1 MAKIEL
7 ETLDGLPAHV
17 QKLATEADG
26 KYTLDLTAIPEPE
39 DATELKNALN
49 MEREKRARARQEKE
63 DLLKAQQEA
72 DRKRAEEQGEFRK
85 LYETEQQEKA
95 RIAAELAE
103 YREKVTR
110 STLEGEAG
118 KIAAEL
124 SRDTARAA
132 LLAEQAA
139 KFIKPGDDGLK
150 FEIGGVQVD
159 RAKALDHLR
168 ASFPFLVDGS
178 QASGGGAT
186 GGNGGAVSNQ
196 NPFKRGEHFSLT
208 EQARLKREEPD
219 TYARLKAAA
228 EQKG

>member
-1 MAKIEL
+1 MSEENTEAQEGGDTITMTKAELDAKIAEQVEALKAKNAELLGETKAERAKRQALEAAQTEAEEARAKEKGEFKSLYEKTLGEL
-7 ETLDGLPAHV
+7 E
-17 QKLATEADG
+17 K
-26 KYTLDLTAIPEPE
+26 
-39 DATELKNALN
+39 
-49 MEREKRARARQEKE
+49 ERQA
-63 DLLKAQQEA
+63 AQ
-72 DRKRAEEQGEFRK
+72 
-85 LYETEQQEKA
+85 
-95 RIAAELAE
+95 E
-103 YREKVTR
+103 YRQQVTR

-139 KFIKPGDDGLK
+139 KFIKPGDNGLT

-186 GGNGGAVSNQ
+186 GGSGGAVSQ
-196 NPFKRGEHFSLT
+196 KRS
-208 EQARLKREEPD
+208 AMSAAD
-219 TYARLKAAA
+219 KAAYIA
-228 EQKG
+228 EHGQAAYLKLPK